1 MVPLAVTLVANGVAA
16 ASQSERGPL
25 AIRSSW
31 RSSMRLIGVFN
42 PLRGSTFFKGSAPN
56 TLRGDDML
64 GDSENMAFLLRWHAR
79 DGCTTVFTIGP
90 KRANR
95 VRPPQTARRGRT
107 GRNVARRAHATGRAF
122 DPQDA
127 AAAAPPSHA
136 MGQTLSTPRITPQD
150 RAVFQL
156 KQQRDKLRQH
166 QTKLAA
172 VVERHTALARRAL
185 AQGHPERARFYLR
198 AKQHQQSTIA
208 KTYAQLDTLEQ
219 LIGTIEFKLIEK
231 DVLEGLRQGNAV
243 LRELNREMSVE
254 RIEAVLD
261 DLEEERVKVEEA
273 LEVLGRGL
281 TRGEENEVEEEM
293 ARLAAEALPQTP
305 QAAVQAPQAAAPA
318 AADLPRVP
326 PLPMAPT
333 GELEDAE
340 EETSREEAAR
350 EEAPVAA

>member
-1 MVPLAVTLVANGVAA
+1 
-16 ASQSERGPL
+16 
-25 AIRSSW
+25 
-31 RSSMRLIGVFN
+31 
-42 PLRGSTFFKGSAPN
+42 
-56 TLRGDDML
+56 
-64 GDSENMAFLLRWHAR
+64 
-79 DGCTTVFTIGP
+79 
-90 KRANR
+90 
-95 VRPPQTARRGRT
+95 
-107 GRNVARRAHATGRAF
+107 
-122 DPQDA
+122 
-127 AAAAPPSHA
+127 
-136 MGQTLSTPRITPQD
+136 MGQTSSTPRITPQD

-219 LIGTIEFKLIEK
+219 LIGTIEFKSIEK

-273 LEVLGRGL
+273 SEVLGRGL

-293 ARLAAEALPQTP
+293 ARLAAEASPQTP

-350 EEAPVAA
+350 EKAAREEAPVAA